1 MMDLTLHFL
10 RTIEVDP
17 EVYNSI
23 NRGIIAGV
31 GILTFFIFFPGEPF
45 DFKEERIKD
54 RNERLDLREEEQR
67 ERERLQSAEIARAS
81 KKKAVD
87 IDDEGGQH
95 ESEPIDEKEETC
107 NKDFSHVKPRKS
119 TGMCNRDD
127 DNDNDIDGQKMQSDW
142 WITILN
148 LTLYGSLIVI
158 AGFVLN
164 VSYGIDVRSHARL
177 FIKYYLPKEAAIFGL

>member
-1 MMDLTLHFL
+1 MDLTLHFL

-31 GILTFFIFFPGEPF
+31 GILTFLIFFPGEPF
-45 DFKEERIKD
+45 DFKEERIKE
-54 RNERLDLREEEQR
+54 RNERLNLREEKQR
-67 ERERLQSAEIARAS
+67 ERERLQNAKIARAS
-81 KKKAVD
+81 EKKAVD
-87 IDDEGGQH
+87 VDDIVGGQN
-95 ESEPIDEKEETC
+95 EYKPIDEKQETC
-107 NKDFSHVKPRKS
+107 DKDFSHVKPHK
-119 TGMCNRDD
+119 NR
-127 DNDNDIDGQKMQSDW
+127 DNDNDNDNDGQKMQSDW

>member
-1 MMDLTLHFL
+1 MDLTLHFA

-17 EVYNSI
+17 EVYNSKD
-23 NRGIIAGV
+23 RGIIAGV
-31 GILTFFIFFPGEPF
+31 GILTFFIFFPAGEPF
-45 DFKEERIKD
+45 DFKEERIKE
-54 RNERLDLREEEQR
+54 RNERVNLREEKQRER
-67 ERERLQSAEIARAS
+67 ERERLQSAKIARAS
-81 KKKAVD
+81 EKKAVD
-87 IDDEGGQH
+87 IDDKGRQNEYK
-95 ESEPIDEKEETC
+95 PIDEKEG
-107 NKDFSHVKPRKS
+107 KDFSNVKPRKS

-127 DNDNDIDGQKMQSDW
+127 DIDNDGQKMQLDW